1 MVAFVSNVASMRWAL
16 FYVFAFFVLSVPI
29 IVYGVDLEEGMKQAG
44 KLKLSK
50 DELESEIDSKSTTN
64 ATS

>member
-29 IVYGVDLEEGMKQAG
+29 IVYGVDLQQGMKQAG
-44 KLKLSK
+44 KL
-50 DELESEIDSKSTTN
+50 ELPNMANNSQIEMESQTK
-64 ATS
+64 